1 MIFDEKRKGSDTLS
15 DDLLNVIKTY
25 DKEQL
30 IEYIVAQDEL
40 RNYLHNQKSNLEETC
55 KTLLDIMQMA
65 SEREYARVNKDVIY
79 IKDGLYKKISTE
91 ELE

>member
-1 MIFDEKRKGSDTLS
+1 MS
-15 DDLLNVIKTY
+15 DDLLDVIKTY

-30 IEYIVAQDEL
+30 IEYIIAQDEL

-65 SEREYARVNKDVIY
+65 SEREYTRVNKDVIY
-79 IKDGLYKKISTE
+79 IKDELYKKISIE
-91 ELE
+91 DLE